1 MQKCTKSINRI
12 VLPKKILVAS
22 PKRKKKR
29 NAPCRNCA
37 KRGSD
42 IEKNL
47 QTTKGAKVN
56 NLITEMN
63 EGMIETIAK
72 NKASSIMHI

>member
-1 MQKCTKSINRI
+1 MHQINKPNRLTKKDTCS
-12 VLPKKILVAS
+12 KSGAQ
-22 PKRKKKR
+22 KKKR
-29 NAPCRNCA
+29 NVTCRNCA

-56 NLITEMN
+56 NLTTEMN
-63 EGMIETIAK
+63 EGMIGTIAK
-72 NKASSIMHI
+72 ISQAV